1 MANEPDNLILLH
13 LGEIRATL
21 AEHSARFDRID
32 ERFIQMDLRFA
43 QIDERFIQMDLRFAQ
58 IDERFT
64 QMDLRFAQ
72 IDERFTQMDLRFSQI
87 DERFTQMD
95 LRFAQMDKRF
105 DRMEQRFDDLHEVV
119 SHTFVLSS
127 ANSLKVQELDRR
139 YQLNEGEQ
147 QRISGRVDELDHR
160 LSEVEKRTDE

>member
-1 MANEPDNLILLH
+1 MANEPDNLILVH
-13 LGEIRATL
+13 LREIRATL

-32 ERFIQMDLRFA
+32 ERFAQIDDRFA
-43 QIDERFIQMDLRFAQ
+43 RIDERFI
-58 IDERFT
+58 
-64 QMDLRFAQ
+64 
-72 IDERFTQMDLRFSQI
+72 
-87 DERFTQMD
+87 QMD

-105 DRMEQRFDDLHEVV
+105 DRMEQRFDDLREVV

-127 ANSLKVQELDRR
+127 ANSLKVQELDQR

-160 LSEVEKRTDE
+160 LSEVEKGIDE

>member
-13 LGEIRATL
+13 LREIRATL

-32 ERFIQMDLRFA
+32 ERFA
-43 QIDERFIQMDLRFAQ
+43 QVEARMDERFA
-58 IDERFT
+58 
-64 QMDLRFAQ
+64 
-72 IDERFTQMDLRFSQI
+72 QI

-105 DRMEQRFDDLHEVV
+105 DRMERRLDDLHEVV

-127 ANSLKVQELDRR
+127 ANSLKAQELDRR

-147 QRISGRVDELDHR
+147 QRISGRVDERDYR
-160 LSEVEKRTDE
+160 LSKAEKRIDE

>member
-1 MANEPDNLILLH
+1 MANEPDNLILVH
-13 LGEIRATL
+13 LREIRATL

-32 ERFIQMDLRFA
+32 ERFA
-43 QIDERFIQMDLRFAQ
+43 QIDERFI
-58 IDERFT
+58 
-64 QMDLRFAQ
+64 
-72 IDERFTQMDLRFSQI
+72 
-87 DERFTQMD
+87 QMD

-105 DRMEQRFDDLHEVV
+105 DRMEQRFDDLQEVV

-147 QRISGRVDELDHR
+147 QRISGRVDELDYR
-160 LSEVEKRTDE
+160 LSEVEKGIDE

>member
-1 MANEPDNLILLH
+1 MANEPDNLILVH
-13 LGEIRATL
+13 LREIRATL

-32 ERFIQMDLRFA
+32 ERFAQIDDRFA
-43 QIDERFIQMDLRFAQ
+43 RIDERFI
-58 IDERFT
+58 
-64 QMDLRFAQ
+64 
-72 IDERFTQMDLRFSQI
+72 
-87 DERFTQMD
+87 QMD

-119 SHTFVLSS
+119 GHTFVLSS
-127 ANSLKVQELDRR
+127 ANSLKVQEFDRR

-160 LSEVEKRTDE
+160 LSEVEKRIDE

>member
-1 MANEPDNLILLH
+1 MANEPDNLILVH
-13 LGEIRATL
+13 LREIRATL

-32 ERFIQMDLRFA
+32 ERFAQVEARMDERFA
-43 QIDERFIQMDLRFAQ
+43 QIDERFI
-58 IDERFT
+58 
-64 QMDLRFAQ
+64 
-72 IDERFTQMDLRFSQI
+72 
-87 DERFTQMD
+87 QMD

-105 DRMEQRFDDLHEVV
+105 DRMEQRFDDLREVV

-160 LSEVEKRTDE
+160 LSEVEKGIDE

>member
-1 MANEPDNLILLH
+1 MANEPDHLILVH
-13 LGEIRATL
+13 LREIRATL

-32 ERFIQMDLRFA
+32 ERFAQIDDRFA
-43 QIDERFIQMDLRFAQ
+43 RIDERFI
-58 IDERFT
+58 
-64 QMDLRFAQ
+64 
-72 IDERFTQMDLRFSQI
+72 
-87 DERFTQMD
+87 QMD

-105 DRMEQRFDDLHEVV
+105 DRMEQRFDDLREVV

-160 LSEVEKRTDE
+160 LSEVEKGIDE

>member
-1 MANEPDNLILLH
+1 MANEPDNLILVH
-13 LGEIRATL
+13 LREIRATL

-32 ERFIQMDLRFA
+32 ERFAQVEARMDERFA
-43 QIDERFIQMDLRFAQ
+43 QIDERFI
-58 IDERFT
+58 
-64 QMDLRFAQ
+64 
-72 IDERFTQMDLRFSQI
+72 
-87 DERFTQMD
+87 QMD

-119 SHTFVLSS
+119 GHTFVLSS
-127 ANSLKVQELDRR
+127 ANSLKVQEFDRR

-160 LSEVEKRTDE
+160 LLEVEKRIDE

>member
-1 MANEPDNLILLH
+1 MANEPDNLILVH
-13 LGEIRATL
+13 LREIRATL

-32 ERFIQMDLRFA
+32 ERFAQVEARMDERFA
-43 QIDERFIQMDLRFAQ
+43 QIDERFI
-58 IDERFT
+58 
-64 QMDLRFAQ
+64 
-72 IDERFTQMDLRFSQI
+72 
-87 DERFTQMD
+87 QMD

-105 DRMEQRFDDLHEVV
+105 DRMEQRFDDLQEVV

-127 ANSLKVQELDRR
+127 ADSLKVQELDRR

-160 LSEVEKRTDE
+160 LSEVEKRIDE

>member
-13 LGEIRATL
+13 LREIRATL
-21 AEHSARFDRID
+21 AEHSARFDR
-32 ERFIQMDLRFA
+32 
-43 QIDERFIQMDLRFAQ
+43 IDERFIQMDLRFAQ

-72 IDERFTQMDLRFSQI
+72 IDERFTQMDLRF
-87 DERFTQMD
+87 
-95 LRFAQMDKRF
+95 AQMDKRF
-105 DRMEQRFDDLHEVV
+105 DRMERRLDDLHEVV

-139 YQLNEGEQ
+139 FQLNEGEQ
-147 QRISGRVDELDHR
+147 QRISGRVDELDYR
-160 LSEVEKRTDE
+160 LSEVEKGIDE

>member
-1 MANEPDNLILLH
+1 MANEPDNLILVH
-13 LGEIRATL
+13 LREIRATL

-32 ERFIQMDLRFA
+32 ERFAQVEARMDERFA
-43 QIDERFIQMDLRFAQ
+43 QIDERFIQMDLRFA
-58 IDERFT
+58 R
-64 QMDLRFAQ
+64 
-72 IDERFTQMDLRFSQI
+72 I

-105 DRMEQRFDDLHEVV
+105 DRMERRLDDLHEVV

-127 ANSLKVQELDRR
+127 ANSLKAQELDRR

-147 QRISGRVDELDHR
+147 QRISGRVDELDYR
-160 LSEVEKRTDE
+160 LSKVEKGIDE

>member
-13 LGEIRATL
+13 LREIRATL

-32 ERFIQMDLRFA
+32 ERFT
-43 QIDERFIQMDLRFAQ
+43 QIDLRFAQ

-72 IDERFTQMDLRFSQI
+72 IDERFTQMDLRFAQI
-87 DERFTQMD
+87 DE
-95 LRFAQMDKRF
+95 RF

-127 ANSLKVQELDRR
+127 ANSLKAQELDRR

-147 QRISGRVDELDHR
+147 QRISGRVDELDYR
-160 LSEVEKRTDE
+160 LSKVEKGIDE